1 MIVIGECI
9 HIIAQRV
16 REAIESRDK
25 GFIQELA
32 KRQVVKG
39 ARVLDLNL
47 GPMKKA
53 GPEVMTWVV
62 DAVQEVVDVPL
73 SLDTTN
79 AAAIEAGLKLCQKK
93 AIINSTDA
101 TEERLSALMPLA
113 AKYNANII
121 ALSLGKVG
129 LPTTADARIEL
140 VAEKILPVAMEHGVP
155 TDNLYLDPL
164 VMTVNGTQ
172 DQAPETVNAVRFFK
186 QMTDP
191 APMTTCGLSNVSNSC
206 PAEVRPILNRVYL
219 VMMVGA
225 GLDSAIADPLD
236 DELMEAVRI
245 IESRDDSTPKGEL
258 YLALYD
264 AFALSEEFDTSAVDM
279 TDPELRDIAKT
290 IDVLQNKTL
299 YAHGYLRL

>member
-9 HIIAQRV
+9 HIIAKRV
-16 REAIESRDK
+16 REAIDSRDK

-32 KRQVVKG
+32 KRQVEKG
-39 ARVLDLNL
+39 AHILDLNL

-62 DAVQEVVDVPL
+62 DAVQKVVDVPL

-93 AIINSTDA
+93 ATINSTDA
-101 TEERLSALMPLA
+101 SEERLSALMPLA

-155 TDNLYLDPL
+155 TDNIYLDPL
-164 VMTVNGTQ
+164 VLTVNGNQ
-172 DQAPETVNAVRFFK
+172 DQAPETISAVRFFK

-191 APMTTCGLSNVSNSC
+191 APMTICGLSNVSNSC
-206 PAEVRPILNRVYL
+206 PAEVRPILNRIYL
-219 VMMVGA
+219 VMMLGA

-264 AFALSEEFDTSAVDM
+264 AYALGEEFDTSAVDM

>member
-1 MIVIGECI
+1 MIIIGEGI
-9 HIIAQRV
+9 HIISKRV
-16 REAIESRDK
+16 REAIDNRDK
-25 GFIQELA
+25 GFIQQLA
-32 KRQVVKG
+32 KRQVERG
-39 ARVLDLNL
+39 AHILDLNL
-47 GPMKKA
+47 GPMKKG

-62 DAVQEVVDVPL
+62 NAVQEVLDVPL
-73 SLDTTN
+73 SLDSTN
-79 AAAIEAGLKLCQKK
+79 AAAIEAGLKLCRKK

-113 AKYNANII
+113 AKYKANII
-121 ALSLGKVG
+121 ALSLGKMG

-140 VAEKILPVAMEHGVP
+140 VAEKILPVAMEQGVP

-164 VMTVNGTQ
+164 VMTVNGNQ
-172 DQAPETVNAVRFFK
+172 DQGPQTINAVRFFK

-191 APMTTCGLSNVSNSC
+191 PAMTTCGLSNVSNSC
-206 PAEVRPILNRVYL
+206 PAEIRPILNRVFL
-219 VMMVGA
+219 IMMLGA

-236 DELMEAVRI
+236 DDLMEAVRI
-245 IESRDDSTPKGEL
+245 IESRDDSAPKGKL

-264 AFALSEEFDTSAVDM
+264 AYALGKEFDTSAVNM
-279 TDPELRDIAKT
+279 TNPELREIAKT

>member
-1 MIVIGECI
+1 
-9 HIIAQRV
+9 
-16 REAIESRDK
+16 
-25 GFIQELA
+25 
-32 KRQVVKG
+32 
-39 ARVLDLNL
+39 
-47 GPMKKA
+47 MKKG

-62 DAVQEVVDVPL
+62 NAVQEVLDVPL
-73 SLDTTN
+73 SLDSTN
-79 AAAIEAGLKLCQKK
+79 AAAIEAGLKLCRKK

-113 AKYNANII
+113 AKYKANII

-140 VAEKILPVAMEHGVP
+140 VAEKILPVAMEQGVP

-164 VMTVNGTQ
+164 VMTVNGNQ
-172 DQAPETVNAVRFFK
+172 DQGPQTINAVRFFK

-191 APMTTCGLSNVSNSC
+191 PAMTTCGLSNVSNSC
-206 PAEVRPILNRVYL
+206 PAEIRPILNRVFL
-219 VMMVGA
+219 VMMLGA

-236 DELMEAVRI
+236 DDLMEAVRI
-245 IESRDDSTPKGEL
+245 IESRDDSAPKGKL

-264 AFALSEEFDTSAVDM
+264 AYALGEEFDTSTVNM
-279 TDPELRDIAKT
+279 TNPELREIAKT

>member
-9 HIIAQRV
+9 HIIAKRV
-16 REAIESRDK
+16 REAVDNRDK
-25 GFIQELA
+25 GFIQGLA
-32 KRQVVKG
+32 KLQVERG
-39 ARVLDLNL
+39 AHVLDLNL

-53 GPEVMTWVV
+53 GPEVMSWVV
-62 DAVQEVVDVPL
+62 DAVQEAVDVPL

-79 AAAIEAGLKLCQKK
+79 PAAIEAGLKLCQKK

-140 VAEKILPVAMEHGVP
+140 VAEKILPVAMEQGVP
-155 TDNLYLDPL
+155 MDNIYLDPL
-164 VMTVNGTQ
+164 VLTVNGNQ

-191 APMTTCGLSNVSNSC
+191 PLMTICGLSNVSNSC

-219 VMMVGA
+219 IIMLGA
-225 GLDSAIADPLD
+225 GLDSAIVDPLD
-236 DELMEAVRI
+236 YELMEAVRI
-245 IESRDDSTPKGEL
+245 IDSRDDSTPKGEL

-264 AFALSEEFDTSAVDM
+264 AYGLSEEFDTSAVDM
-279 TDPELRDIAKT
+279 TDPELREIAKT

>member
-9 HIIAQRV
+9 HIIAKRV
-16 REAIESRDK
+16 REAIDSRDK

-32 KRQVVKG
+32 KRQVEKG
-39 ARVLDLNL
+39 AHVLDLNL

-53 GPEVMTWVV
+53 GPEVMSWVV

-93 AIINSTDA
+93 ATINSTDA
-101 TEERLSALMPLA
+101 SEERLSVLMPLA
-113 AKYNANII
+113 AQYNANII

-164 VMTVNGTQ
+164 VLTVNGNQ
-172 DQAPETVNAVRFFK
+172 DQAPETVSAVRFFK

-191 APMTTCGLSNVSNSC
+191 APMTICGLSNVSNSC

-219 VMMVGA
+219 LMMLGA

-258 YLALYD
+258 YLALHD
-264 AFALSEEFDTSAVDM
+264 AIALSEEFDTSAVDV

>member
-9 HIIAQRV
+9 HIIAKRV
-16 REAIESRDK
+16 REAVDARDK

-32 KRQVVKG
+32 KRQVEKG
-39 ARVLDLNL
+39 AHVLDLNL

-53 GPEVMTWVV
+53 GPEVMSWVV

-93 AIINSTDA
+93 ATINSTDA

-164 VMTVNGTQ
+164 VLTVNGNQ

-191 APMTTCGLSNVSNSC
+191 APMTICGLSNVSNSC

-219 VMMVGA
+219 VMMLGA

-264 AFALSEEFDTSAVDM
+264 AFALSEEFDISAVDM

>member
-9 HIIAQRV
+9 HIIAKRV
-16 REAIESRDK
+16 REAVDARDK

-32 KRQVVKG
+32 KRQVEKG
-39 ARVLDLNL
+39 AHVLDLNL

-164 VMTVNGTQ
+164 VLTVNGNQ
-172 DQAPETVNAVRFFK
+172 DQAPETVSAVRFFK

-191 APMTTCGLSNVSNSC
+191 APMTICGLSNVSNSC

-219 VMMVGA
+219 VMMLGA

-236 DELMEAVRI
+236 DELMEVVRI
-245 IESRDDSTPKGEL
+245 IDSRDDSTPKGEL

-279 TDPELRDIAKT
+279 TDPELREIAKT